1 AVARYQRSLAAYRD
15 CGDEHGCAITYHNL
29 GMLSVDRGMFA
40 AADTYFRESRVLAER
55 TGDAYLQG
63 LCLVNR
69 AEMDVARQRFE
80 DARQDAEASLA
91 LFDRLG
97 ARGPKADAYRV
108 IGTVYRETGR
118 PALAESRL
126 RAAMD
131 LAATTGSV
139 LGEAEASRELALLYQ
154 SMGRNQEALT
164 FTTWARC
171 VCRTS
176 CSTSPGRSPPRRSR

>member
-1 AVARYQRSLAAYRD
+1 MRECTRTSASSRTFKGDLEEAVARYQRSPAAYRD

-80 DARQDAEASLA
+80 DARQD
-91 LFDRLG
+91 
-97 ARGPKADAYRV
+97 
-108 IGTVYRETGR
+108 
-118 PALAESRL
+118 
-126 RAAMD
+126 
-131 LAATTGSV
+131 
-139 LGEAEASRELALLYQ
+139 
-154 SMGRNQEALT
+154 
-164 FTTWARC
+164 
-171 VCRTS
+171 
-176 CSTSPGRSPPRRSR
+176 